1 MKRLILFL
9 LTTALS
15 FGNLFSQFP
24 HTHSYHD
31 DPGASE
37 RNRNIDVTH
46 MRVEVSF
53 IPKEGKVIGQV
64 THTFKMLQSQLDT
77 LFLHA
82 PGILVNSVK
91 LDGVN
96 TDFSSNKE
104 GLVVKNTES
113 LRNKPKTTFEYL
125 SEHTLEI
132 SYTAKPQRGLYFI
145 GWNLDTIEEPAHMSR
160 RQIWTQGQGI
170 DNRHWIPMIDDRSD
184 KFTTETIITFDK
196 TYQVLSNGELIST
209 KENKKDGTKTWH
221 YSLKKPHAGYLLMLA
236 IDQYAI
242 KKSKSKKGVEHQFWY
257 YPEHPE
263 RLEPTSRY
271 SEEILDF
278 LADEIGIPYPWG
290 SYSQVMVQDFLYGAM
305 ENTSAT
311 VLGDFFWI
319 DNRAY
324 LLNRNYVS
332 VNAHE
337 ATHQWFGDLITG
349 RKDNEQWLQ
358 ESFAT
363 FYPGLVEGHL
373 FSNDHQAW
381 YFRNNMNSA
390 IAAGRENSLP
400 VRHSQSGSSRH
411 YPKGASI
418 LYMLQHQIGRD
429 NFRRGIQYY
438 LNQYAFKT
446 VETWDLQKAFI
457 DATGINVDAFFDQWI
472 HRGGEPKFKV
482 RYFKNDQEIQFFV
495 DQIHAQDA
503 VVRHFTVPVD
513 MAIYYKDGSVK
524 RFSQTLKN
532 TTETFKVASNGDV
545 DFILFDEGSFVLK
558 EIDFPKSDSEWLSQF
573 QKAKFMLD
581 RYDALI
587 ALRSAAPS
595 FKREALIE
603 AFSKEKFDFFRGEIA
618 SQLLSDGGVPI
629 QIIKS
634 IATDK
639 QAQVR
644 LAFAQNAPIIKSTE
658 TMFENLLLDSSYVII
673 ETVLDRIYDHPL
685 FAPRQSTVLDK
696 INTVD
701 GHTHGIKI
709 KYLEKAQAIYP
720 KMGPG
725 MRKALVNM
733 AGPKYEF
740 RTRTLALQ
748 ALQRMNYLDAELAQ
762 NLFEAATNFNSRLN
776 GSAWGVINYFSS
788 QTEKLQLLKKEAI
801 NWQGSDSKSISLRQK
816 IAGM

>member
-1 MKRLILFL
+1 MKNYSVLMLAII
-9 LTTALS
+9 ALVS
-15 FGNLFSQFP
+15 NAYAQFP

-31 DPGASE
+31 DPKGSYE
-37 RNRNIDVTH
+37 RSRNIDVTH
-46 MRVEVSF
+46 MKLVVSF
-53 IPKEGKVIGQV
+53 DTKQKKVQGDV
-64 THTFKMLQSQLDT
+64 THIFKTLQSHIDTIFLD
-77 LFLHA
+77 A
-82 PGILVNSVK
+82 PGIIISQVL
-91 LDGVN
+91 LDKKNVS
-96 TDFSSNKE
+96 FRSNDK
-104 GLVVKNTES
+104 GLIINANLKAD
-113 LRNKPKTTFEYL
+113 YH
-125 SEHTLEI
+125 SEHTLNILYE
-132 SYTAKPQRGLYFI
+132 AFPKRGIYFI
-145 GWNLDTIEEPAHMSR
+145 GWDLDTIEDPAHMSR

-184 KFTTETIITFDK
+184 KFSTETIITFNK
-196 TYQVLSNGELIST
+196 NYQVLSNGELIST
-209 KENKKDGTKTWH
+209 KENKKDDTKTWH

-236 IDQYAI
+236 IDRYQI
-242 KKSKSKKGVEHQFWY
+242 KKTKSKKGIEHQFWY

-311 VLGDFFWI
+311 VFGDFFWI
-319 DNRAY
+319 DDRAF

-363 FYPGLVEGHL
+363 FYPGLVEGQL
-373 FSNDHQAW
+373 FSEDHQAW
-381 YFRNNMNSA
+381 YFRNNMKSA
-390 IAAGRENSLP
+390 LEAGRENSLP

-418 LYMLQHQIGRD
+418 LYMLQHQVGRE
-429 NFRRGIQYY
+429 NFRRAIQFY
-438 LNQYAFKT
+438 LQKHAHET
-446 VETWDLQKAFI
+446 VETWDLQKAFM

-472 HRGGEPKFKV
+472 HRGGEPKFRV
-482 RYFKNDQEIQFFV
+482 RHFQNEKNVSLLIE
-495 DQIHAQDA
+495 QIHEQDA
-503 VVRHFTVPVD
+503 VVRYFECPVD
-513 MAIYYKDGSVK
+513 IAIYYKDGHVQ
-524 RFSQTLKN
+524 RFTKTLKN
-532 TTETFKVASNGDV
+532 QTESFTLESKGPI

-558 EIDFPKSDSEWLSQF
+558 EVDFPKETEEWLSQF
-573 QKAKFMLD
+573 QKAQFMLD
-581 RYDALI
+581 RYDALLSLRAVPPQI
-587 ALRSAAPS
+587 KRDALL
-595 FKREALIE
+595 K
-603 AFSKEKFDFFRGEIA
+603 AFTGEKFHIIRGEIA
-618 SQLLSDGGVPI
+618 SQILADSGVSLP
-629 QIIKS
+629 IIKS

-639 QAQVR
+639 QAHVR
-644 LAFAQNAPIIKSTE
+644 LIFAQNAPIIKSTE
-658 TMFENLLLDSSYVII
+658 SVFENLLTDSSYVIV

-685 FAPRQSTVLDK
+685 FAPRKSTLLDK

-725 MRKALVNM
+725 MRKALVDM

-740 RTRTLALQ
+740 RTRSLAFQ
-748 ALQRMNYLDAELAQ
+748 ALQRMNYLDANFAQ

-776 GSAWGVINYFSS
+776 GSAWSVLNTYFN
-788 QTEKLQLLKKEAI
+788 QTEKVHLLKSEALK
-801 NWQGSDSKSISLRQK
+801 WAGTDSKCQQLKSKISDL
-816 IAGM
+816 